1 VRRRV
6 DRGSVTVELV
16 VLAPVLVVL
25 ALFVLYAG
33 RSGEALLQ
41 LRHAA
46 DQGARAA
53 SMVAPERMVG
63 VGRSAAL
70 ADLARNGVSCVNAVV
85 NVAVDDDS
93 PVHSVL
99 VEVECEVRRR
109 GLDLLGASRRVLYAS
124 SIEVIDLWRVR

>member
-1 VRRRV
+1 MSLRH

-16 VLAPVLVVL
+16 VLAPLLVML

-41 LRHAA
+41 IRHAA

-53 SMVAPERMVG
+53 SIVSPEKMTG
-63 VGRSAAL
+63 VGRAAAL
-70 ADLARNGVSCVNAVV
+70 ADLARSGVACVDAVV
-85 NVAVDDDS
+85 NVAVDDDA
-93 PVHSVL
+93 PVRSVL

-109 GLDLLGASRRVLYAS
+109 GLDLLGVTRRVLYAS
-124 SIEVIDLWRVR
+124 SIEVIDVWRVR